1 MRLWN
6 VVVVHSFRFIS
17 FLLLCTRSCNGD
29 TENFMEA
36 NIFSSYIC
44 LEMALSERD
53 LDSIYVGVQ
62 HLPVNKY
69 I

>member
-36 NIFSSYIC
+36 NIFSSYI
-44 LEMALSERD
+44 
-53 LDSIYVGVQ
+53 Y
-62 HLPVNKY
+62 LP
-69 I
+69 